1 MRSGFF
7 LAAVLAAGYVAGAAD
22 AATFHYRLTYDRT
35 LFSDVNY
42 YTSTSDGDIHHVS
55 LSSADDP
62 WGLPLLFAGLT
73 AGHSYD
79 FHAEISD
86 DTVVSCSIGTFDCK
100 PDFDPYF
107 GYTSTAPLMFGDELF
122 HVRFGETKNTTTTM
136 LVSDVHDGNYAGFYV
151 AQGDAMINVR
161 TRSTY
166 FTVSEP
172 APAPVPLPAGI
183 ALLPAGIAALAV
195 LRRRKRAA

>member
-1 MRSGFF
+1 ML
-7 LAAVLAAGYVAGAAD
+7 LAGCVAGAAN
-22 AATFHYRLTYDRT
+22 AATFHYRLTHDHT
-35 LFSDVNY
+35 LFSDVSS
-42 YTSTSDGDIHHVS
+42 YTDTSDGDVYHAS

-73 AGHSYD
+73 AGNSYD
-79 FHAEISD
+79 FRAEITD

-100 PDFDPYF
+100 PAFDPYF
-107 GYTSTAPLMFGDELF
+107 SYTSTTPLMFGDELF
-122 HVRFGETKNTTTTM
+122 HVSFGEAKRAANSM
-136 LVSDVHDGNYAGFYV
+136 LVSDVHDGNSAGFYIP
-151 AQGDAMINVR
+151 QGAAMINVR

-172 APAPVPLPAGI
+172 APVPLPAGI
-183 ALLPAGIAALAV
+183 ALLPVGLAGLAV